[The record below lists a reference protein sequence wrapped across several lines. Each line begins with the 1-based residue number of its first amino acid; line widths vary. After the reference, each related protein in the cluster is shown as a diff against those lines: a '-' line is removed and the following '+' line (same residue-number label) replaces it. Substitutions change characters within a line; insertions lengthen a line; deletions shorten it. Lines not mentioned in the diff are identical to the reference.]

1 MDKITLGEGDL
12 KRLIKKSLGKNLL
25 ESHSSELPSNVL
37 QYVDENPKLVIKKLI
52 ESYGEKFF
60 DYVGQTVSESRKTGK
75 NIL

>member
-1 MDKITLGEGDL
+1 MDKITLGESDL

-25 ESHSSELPSNVL
+25 ESHSSKLPSDVS
-37 QYVDENPKLVIKKLI
+37 QYVDENPKLVIKRLI

-60 DYVGQTVSESRKTGK
+60 DYVGQTVSESREAGE